1 MRNESEAIPLFPWEA
16 LAIVMLRT
24 SLSRCQAHPSLEML
38 DFRLTDRQILQ
49 VEQIFQQQLT
59 ARIALQRDL
68 ERLELAYNTPS
79 TEESLMTP
87 PRCT

>member
-38 DFRLTDRQILQ
+38 DFR
-49 VEQIFQQQLT
+49 
-59 ARIALQRDL
+59 
-68 ERLELAYNTPS
+68 RLKRLIS
-79 TEESLMTP
+79 
-87 PRCT
+87 